1 MGTIKYCDYTSGDD
15 STGDGSYSSPY
26 KTITKASTGL
36 TGGDE
41 VRCAKSPD
49 DTALTGTIAFTQGS
63 TSIVG
68 TSTLFTSELAIG
80 DFVKGGDGEYYEVI
94 TIASDTSATL
104 YKKYPS
110 TTASSVSS
118 YKMGYTSTGARRRVH
133 RRYKLFPLLEVRRL
147 QC

>member
-80 DFVKGGDGEYYEVI
+80 DFIKGGTGNI
-94 TIASDTSATL
+94 TKSLLSRAILRPRFTKNIQVRRLRRFLLTRWDI
-104 YKKYPS
+104 P
-110 TTASSVSS
+110 VP
-118 YKMGYTSTGARRRVH
+118 GRRRRVH
-133 RRYKLFPLLEVRRL
+133 RRYKLFPLQEVRRL